1 VKGALASR
9 AGRQGPLVLS
19 VACVL
24 AAVLMLHFTA
34 TFLYVTPRNPV
45 RLRFEHWL
53 HAYMSPFFVQGW
65 QMFAPGPFFEDRRLL
80 VRARVRD
87 GSGHSHVTEF
97 HDVNA
102 REESKSRLWRSHG
115 FYFPEETITL
125 LAGNDPRV
133 AVRDIIRTERL
144 PAPAT
149 VADIR
154 ARKQAAEFARALASA
169 AAVRQW
175 GDGVEAVQ
183 LRMVARTLPRWDQR
197 DRERPSHE
205 SYDLWWMPRMEVSR

>member
-1 VKGALASR
+1 MKGEFVSR
-9 AGRQGPLVLS
+9 PVRQRRLNLV
-19 VACVL
+19 VACSLVT
-24 AAVLMLHFTA
+24 VLMLHFTA
-34 TFLYVTPRNPV
+34 TSLYVAPTNPV
-45 RLRFEHWL
+45 RLRFERWL

-65 QMFAPGPFFEDRRLL
+65 QMFAPGPFFEDRMLL

-87 GSGHSHVTEF
+87 GSGRSHVTEF

-102 REESKSRLWRSHG
+102 REESRSRLWRSHG
-115 FYFPEETITL
+115 YYVPEEAITL

-133 AVRDIIRTERL
+133 AVRDIIMTEEL

-149 VADIR
+149 AADIR
-154 ARKQAAEFARALASA
+154 SRKRTAEFVRALASS

-183 LRMVARTLPRWDQR
+183 LRIVARTLPRWDQR
-197 DRERPSHE
+197 HREHPSLE